1 MKIKT
6 IENIIA
12 FKFEMRYYPEL
23 MTPETVRLL
32 GSTENM
38 ITNDKNGEN
47 ERYLEITEVILWFH
61 CNIIKTDCQ
70 QKFKGF
76 VYICSK

>member
-23 MTPETVRLL
+23 MTPETMRLL

-47 ERYLEITEVILWFH
+47 ERHLEITEVIL
-61 CNIIKTDCQ
+61 
-70 QKFKGF
+70 
-76 VYICSK
+76 